1 MSQVV
6 LDAQHRKPSVQVLAD
21 RIARRFVPAIL
32 IIALAT
38 WATWTI
44 ITAFGGVSRDELKVA
59 NAPSGFLLAVYFGCA
74 TLVVACPCAL
84 GLATPTAVMVGCG
97 VAAKS
102 GILLKGGDVLE
113 TASKVTASL
122 TYARA
127 STERPRTL
135 PRALLTHSP
144 AKVTAV
150 LFDKTG
156 TLTKG
161 EFALEQTVLWS
172 GAVTQDELL
181 ARAASAERDSEHPIG
196 AAIVAAA
203 TRRGVST
210 SEPTDFT
217 AVSGAGVDCHVD
229 GMRTLLG
236 TRGHMRAAGLDLG
249 ADQEA
254 VVVSLESRGCTTVL
268 VGLETTSG
276 MHLAGA
282 LALADALKPEAP
294 AVIEQLRRMN
304 VEVSM
309 VTGDNGRA
317 AARLGAACGIAPE
330 RIVAGV
336 RPVGKMEEVPF
347 SHGHH
352 LHMEVAAFSPFL
364 YGRCAGCRRLATW
377 SPLLAT
383 V

>member
-32 IIALAT
+32 MIALAT
-38 WATWTI
+38 WVTWTI

-113 TASKVTASL
+113 TTSKVM
-122 TYARA
+122 
-127 STERPRTL
+127 
-135 PRALLTHSP
+135 
-144 AKVTAV
+144 AV

-161 EFALEQTVLWS
+161 EFALEQMVLWS

-181 ARAASAERDSEHPIG
+181 ARAASAERNSEHPIG

-254 VVVSLESRGCTTVL
+254 VVVSLELRGCTTVL
-268 VGLETTSG
+268 VGLETASG

-282 LALADALKPEAP
+282 LALADSLKPEAP

-309 VTGDNGRA
+309 VTGDNERA

-336 RPVGKMEEVPF
+336 RPVGKMEEVPS
-347 SHGHH
+347 SHGH
-352 LHMEVAAFSPFL
+352 LPHMAVAAISPSVH
-364 YGRCAGCRRLATW
+364 GRCAGCRRLATW
-377 SPLLAT
+377 SPLSAM